1 MLTLVVNGIHDMGGM
16 HGFGPVPVEVNEPLF
31 HAPWESRVLGMA
43 FQVVAAG
50 WSNIDAF
57 RHAIERLEPATYLSV
72 GYYGRWLRALETILV
87 EADVLEPGELDARL
101 AGAPARAGA
110 IPPAAPRHGAFGGV
124 LRPIDSTPRFSVGDQ
139 VVARNVHPPG
149 HTRLPRYVR
158 GKRGVVRR
166 VHPACVFPDTH
177 AHGLGEHP
185 QYVYG
190 VRFGAVELWG
200 ADAEPGSTV
209 HLDLFEEYLA

>member
-72 GYYGRWLRALETILV
+72 GYYGRWCSTQV
-87 EADVLEPGELDARL
+87 QGPVT
-101 AGAPARAGA
+101 AGRSR
-110 IPPAAPRHGAFGGV
+110 PPPR
-124 LRPIDSTPRFSVGDQ
+124 
-139 VVARNVHPPG
+139 
-149 HTRLPRYVR
+149 
-158 GKRGVVRR
+158 RR
-166 VHPACVFPDTH
+166 S
-177 AHGLGEHP
+177 
-185 QYVYG
+185 
-190 VRFGAVELWG
+190 
-200 ADAEPGSTV
+200 GSP
-209 HLDLFEEYLA
+209 